1 MFQKQEFFSCSQG
14 HCSVGLGD
22 ALQWLHRPW
31 AGQEAAGGAGLDRS
45 LSCPWPPPGTDLLLD
60 LLRPE
65 LQLLGVWFLQVS
77 GIVFIPQLCLLH
89 CAEPC
94 YNKQFSL
101 GWEMVP
107 EIWSSSQQHGAGTKA
122 PWSKRAKCFVG
133 LKAFKSPGKH
143 HLSAPS
149 FAVAEVPGPPKEAK
163 IVLRAL
169 TGQGPHCQHTHSK
182 SSCRLPSPAL
192 LTRIPSWE
200 RWQEHILANRVLRW
214 MHTASGFKERGSW
227 GSPTG
232 IQHWYGPPSM
242 PRPSVTELWG
252 RSTCCGWQRHVM
264 RTHQL

>member
-31 AGQEAAGGAGLDRS
+31 AGQEAAGGAGLDQS

-65 LQLLGVWFLQVS
+65 PQLLGVWFLQVS
-77 GIVFIPQLCLLH
+77 GIGFIPQLCLLH

-122 PWSKRAKCFVG
+122 PWSKWASK
-133 LKAFKSPGKH
+133 P
-143 HLSAPS
+143 LSLQGNITSAHT
-149 FAVAEVPGPPKEAK
+149 
-163 IVLRAL
+163 AL
-169 TGQGPHCQHTHSK
+169 LLQRSQGPQKRLK
-182 SSCRLPSPAL
+182 SS
-192 LTRIPSWE
+192 
-200 RWQEHILANRVLRW
+200 
-214 MHTASGFKERGSW
+214 
-227 GSPTG
+227 
-232 IQHWYGPPSM
+232 
-242 PRPSVTELWG
+242 
-252 RSTCCGWQRHVM
+252 
-264 RTHQL
+264 